1 MNREEVID
9 ALGEIDIAMIR
20 VVEKLR
26 YSKKKTMWPRWTVLA
41 ACIALV
47 VSVGW
52 MVATHIQREK
62 PVEIELNVIQLLYV
76 NHVKYSP
83 DADLSQTASEEN
95 VGDYVGMVSPDNEKI
110 TQIKAF
116 AYIPDDGKTNR
127 IIVPYKGEYF
137 VYEFL
142 RHYSDGS
149 DGWPGDLL
157 QNAVRAEIRDI
168 DYSENKVV
176 YATISAPNEIN
187 EISSFLSGLQGKH
200 TLQEL
205 ERHYFALFKDQFGEG
220 EIWIDESGK
229 LNIKQGFSTI
239 SRFYD
244 LVEGDGRTI
253 VVTLEDNTRLTYS
266 YKEGAGVILCH
277 DFGYVLTKEQVERI
291 NHLVGLN

>member
-1 MNREEVID
+1 MNRDEVID
-9 ALGEIDIAMIR
+9 ALGQIDNAMIQT
-20 VVEKLR
+20 VEKMR
-26 YSKKKTMWPRWTVLA
+26 AKKKTVWPVWTALA

-47 VSVGW
+47 VSAGW

-62 PVEIELNVIQLLYV
+62 PVEIELNVIQLIYV
-76 NHVKYSP
+76 NHVKYEP
-83 DADLSQTASEEN
+83 DADLSQTATEEN
-95 VGDYVGMVSPDNEKI
+95 VGDYVGMVSPDNEKM
-110 TQIKAF
+110 TRVKAY

-176 YATISAPNEIN
+176 YATVSDPNEIN
-187 EISSFLSGLQGKH
+187 EITSFLLGLRGKH

-205 ERHYFALFKDQFGEG
+205 DQHYFALFKDQFGEG
-220 EIWIDESGK
+220 KIWIDESGR
-229 LNIKQGFSTI
+229 LSIEQGFFI
-239 SRFYD
+239 RSRFYD

-253 VVTLEDNTRLTYS
+253 VVTLEDNTRLTYK
-266 YKEGAGVILCH
+266 YEEGAAVILCH
-277 DFGYVLTKEQVERI
+277 EFGYILTDEQVEEI
-291 NHLVGLN
+291 NRLVGLK